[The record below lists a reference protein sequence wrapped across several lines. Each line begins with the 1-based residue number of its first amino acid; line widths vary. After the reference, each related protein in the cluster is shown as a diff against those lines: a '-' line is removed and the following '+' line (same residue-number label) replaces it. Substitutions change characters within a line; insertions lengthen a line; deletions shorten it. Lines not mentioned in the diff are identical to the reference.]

1 MERTSTAPREQDPGV
16 AVPSTPPREQVRVYR
31 TAIKFSSEL
40 REAEDERGR
49 MISAQSTPCTHTDN
63 GNGNGT
69 FVLFCGAWLSAA
81 RRR

>member
-49 MISAQSTPCTHTDN
+49 MISA
-63 GNGNGT
+63 
-69 FVLFCGAWLSAA
+69 
-81 RRR
+81 